1 MESFKNKYGVS
12 YRYLENGAITERTI
26 EIGIDEAGR
35 GPLFGPLFVA
45 AVVLPLAKD
54 SFDFSEMRDSKK
66 ITSKKKIAALAEY
79 IKSNSLAWTI
89 QSVSAEE
96 IDRINI
102 RQAVLK
108 AMRECARTLISQLLY
123 QRRFELGRASGA
135 SDSNLTGNLV
145 AESNGVQ
152 FEFFNGMDSESVDPS
167 PKIDDFFL
175 LVDGN
180 DFPPYFYFDEETDA
194 LKPVRHE
201 TVAGGDNLYASIS
214 CASILA
220 KTARDAHIL
229 ELCERNPDLKTRYR
243 IDQNM
248 GYGTKHHLEGIEKY
262 GITEGHRKT
271 YGRCN
276 TAEQKNA
283 H

>member
-1 MESFKNKYGVS
+1 VILPSPK
-12 YRYLENGAITERTI
+12 R
-26 EIGIDEAGR
+26 D
-35 GPLFGPLFVA
+35 
-45 AVVLPLAKD
+45 LPLAKCESPSPKRELPKDKD

-108 AMRECARTLISQLLY
+108 AMRECARTLISQLM
-123 QRRFELGRASGA
+123 E
-135 SDSNLTGNLV
+135 
-145 AESNGVQ
+145 
-152 FEFFNGMDSESVDPS
+152 SESDTS
-167 PKIDDFFL
+167 SYRIDDFFL

-180 DFPPYFYFDEETDA
+180 DFPPYFYFDESSDT

-201 TVAGGDNLYASIS
+201 TVAGGDNLYASIA

-220 KTARDAHIL
+220 KTARDAYIL

-262 GITEGHRKT
+262 GITDEHRKT

-276 TAEQKNA
+276 TAVIQSPSA
-283 H
+283 I